1 MPNNEHILDT
11 IPYGAL
17 GLVPMSNCA
26 TLGEK
31 VNTYL
36 VKWRRERQ
44 SEHKNNIAFKGFER
58 NTYIVNAQNP
68 RFGT

>member
-44 SEHKNNIAFKGFER
+44 S
-58 NTYIVNAQNP
+58 
-68 RFGT
+68 